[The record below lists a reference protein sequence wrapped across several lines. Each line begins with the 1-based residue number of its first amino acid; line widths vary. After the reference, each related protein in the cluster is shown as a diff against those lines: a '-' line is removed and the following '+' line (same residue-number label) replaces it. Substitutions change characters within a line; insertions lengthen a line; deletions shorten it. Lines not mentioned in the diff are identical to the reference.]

1 MWIAHLKQISV
12 FLFVYFMFPLWQ
24 SGAAQEDESL
34 VLTFKKHKGPVYAI
48 AISPDGKTIAS
59 SGEDL
64 QVHLW
69 DKNSGEIRSTLEG
82 YRNPVKYLTFSY
94 DGRYLLGAGGTEI
107 RIWDL
112 SYGTWKIYKKHV
124 THVYNLDFNQDA
136 TQFLSTSLKNSFYL
150 WDREE
155 RKVIHT
161 FEAHSKTALAAA
173 FSPDNHWIASG
184 SLDQTVIIW
193 DAGRREPVHT
203 MSAHGGNIFSLDFSP
218 DSKLLVSCS
227 MDENIK
233 IWDVDSGRI
242 HKLLTGHN
250 YAVVRVRFSPDAR
263 YLISASYDGTAK
275 LWEVA
280 TGKCIYTFIAHEDA
294 LYAADFLPDGSGIVT
309 CSNDGTVMI
318 YEMSDRFIAEHY
330 YYKEM
335 EKEMEES
342 GLFEPRRKGESREA
356 YHARREEAEKF
367 RQGLFIKYQQKHLRD
382 IEE

>member
-1 MWIAHLKQISV
+1 
-12 FLFVYFMFPLWQ
+12 
-24 SGAAQEDESL
+24 
-34 VLTFKKHKGPVYAI
+34 
-48 AISPDGKTIAS
+48 
-59 SGEDL
+59 
-64 QVHLW
+64 
-69 DKNSGEIRSTLEG
+69 
-82 YRNPVKYLTFSY
+82 
-94 DGRYLLGAGGTEI
+94 
-107 RIWDL
+107 
-112 SYGTWKIYKKHV
+112 
-124 THVYNLDFNQDA
+124 
-136 TQFLSTSLKNSFYL
+136 
-150 WDREE
+150 
-155 RKVIHT
+155 VIHT

-173 FSPDNHWIASG
+173 FSPDNQWIASG

-193 DAGRREPVHT
+193 DAGHREPVHT

-218 DSKLLVSCS
+218 DSKLLASCS
-227 MDENIK
+227 MDETIK

-280 TGKCIYTFIAHEDA
+280 TGKCIYT
-294 LYAADFLPDGSGIVT
+294 DGSGIVT

-318 YEMSDRFIAEHY
+318 YEMSARFIAEHY
-330 YYKEM
+330 YYNEM

-342 GLFEPRRKGESREA
+342 GLSEPRRKGENREA

-367 RQGLFIKYQQKHLRD
+367 RQGLFIKYEQKHLRD

>member
-1 MWIAHLKQISV
+1 MADKLKSRSE
-12 FLFVYFMFPLWQ
+12 L
-24 SGAAQEDESL
+24 
-34 VLTFKKHKGPVYAI
+34 KN
-48 AISPDGKTIAS
+48 IAS

-64 QVHLW
+64 MIHLW
-69 DKNSGEIRSTLEG
+69 NKNSGEITSTLEG
-82 YRNPVKYLTFSY
+82 YRNPVKYLTFSN

-112 SYGTWKIYKKHV
+112 SDGTWKIYRKHV

-136 TQFLSTSLKNSFYL
+136 SQFLSTSLNSSFYL

-155 RKVIHT
+155 GKVIHT

-173 FSPDNHWIASG
+173 FSPNNKWIASG
-184 SLDQTVIIW
+184 SFDRTVIIW
-193 DAGRREPVHT
+193 NAAKRTPVHT
-203 MSAHGGNIFSLDFSP
+203 ISAHGGNIFSLDFSP

-227 MDENIK
+227 MDGNIK

-242 HKLLTGHN
+242 RKLFTGHN
-250 YAVVRVRFSPDAR
+250 YAVVRVRFSPDGR

-318 YEMSDRFIAEHY
+318 YEMSARFIAEHY
-330 YYKEM
+330 YYNEL
-335 EKEMEES
+335 EKEMEGS
-342 GLFEPRRKGESREA
+342 GLFEPRRKGESRDA
-356 YHARREEAEKF
+356 YHARQDEAEKF
-367 RQGLFIKYQQKHLRD
+367 RQGLFMKYHKKHLRD
-382 IEE
+382 IKE

>member
-1 MWIAHLKQISV
+1 MKPLNISIPILIA
-12 FLFVYFMFPLWQ
+12 FMLFTSRQ
-24 SGAAQEDESL
+24 SSLAQEDESL
-34 VLTFKKHKGPVYAI
+34 VLTFNKHKGPVYAI
-48 AISPDGKTIAS
+48 AISPDGTTIAS
-59 SGEDL
+59 SGEDMMI
-64 QVHLW
+64 HLW

-82 YRNPVKYLTFSY
+82 YRKPVKYLTFSS

-112 SYGTWKIYKKHV
+112 AEGTWKLYRRHV
-124 THVYNLDFNQDA
+124 THVYNLDFNRDA
-136 TQFLSTSLKNSFYL
+136 TQFLSTSLNNNFYL

-155 RKVIHT
+155 AKVIHT

-173 FSPDNHWIASG
+173 FSPDNRWIASG

-193 DAGRREPVHT
+193 HAGQREPVHT
-203 MSAHGGNIFSLDFSP
+203 LSAHGGNIFSLDFSP
-218 DSKLLVSCS
+218 DSKLLASCS

-242 HKLLTGHN
+242 QKLLTGHN

-263 YLISASYDGTAK
+263 YLISASYDGTAR

-280 TGKCIYTFIAHEDA
+280 TGKCIYTIIGHEDA

-318 YEMSDRFIAEHY
+318 HEMSARFTAEHY
-330 YYKEM
+330 YYNEI
-335 EKEMEES
+335 EKEMSAS
-342 GLFEPRRKGESREA
+342 GLFEPRRKGESRDA
-356 YHARREEAEKF
+356 YHARQEKAEAF
-367 RQGLFIKYQQKHLRD
+367 RQGLFIKYHQKHLQD
-382 IEE
+382 IEQ

>member
-1 MWIAHLKQISV
+1 MKPLNISITV
-12 FLFVYFMFPLWQ
+12 LLAFVLFPSWPLCL
-24 SGAAQEDESL
+24 AQEDESL

-64 QVHLW
+64 VIHLW
-69 DKNSGEIRSTLEG
+69 DKNSGEIISTLEG
-82 YRNPVKYLTFSY
+82 YRQAVKYLTFSR
-94 DGRYLLGAGGTEI
+94 DGRYLLGAGGPEI
-107 RIWDL
+107 RIWNLTD
-112 SYGTWKIYKKHV
+112 GTWKIYKKHV

-155 RKVIHT
+155 GKVIHT

-173 FSPDNHWIASG
+173 FSPDNRWIASG

-193 DAGRREPVHT
+193 DAERHTPVHT

-218 DSKLLVSCS
+218 DSKLLASCS

-233 IWDVDSGRI
+233 TWDVDSGRI
-242 HKLLTGHN
+242 HKLFTGHN
-250 YAVVRVRFSPDAR
+250 YAVVSVRFSPDAR

-280 TGKCIYTFIAHEDA
+280 TGQCIYTFIAHEDA

-318 YEMSDRFIAEHY
+318 YEMSARFIAEY
-330 YYKEM
+330 YYYDEM
-335 EKEMEES
+335 EKEMSAS

-356 YHARREEAEKF
+356 YHDRLEEAESF
-367 RQGLFIKYQQKHLRD
+367 RQGLFLKYHRKHLRD
-382 IEE
+382 IEQ

>member
-1 MWIAHLKQISV
+1 MKPLNISITILITFV
-12 FLFVYFMFPLWQ
+12 LFPSWPSCL
-24 SGAAQEDESL
+24 AQEDESL

-64 QVHLW
+64 VIHLW
-69 DKNSGEIRSTLEG
+69 DKNSGEISSTLEG
-82 YRNPVKYLTFSY
+82 YRNPVKYLTFSN

-112 SYGTWKIYKKHV
+112 SDGTWKLYKKPV

-136 TQFLSTSLKNSFYL
+136 TQFLSTSLNNSFYL

-155 RKVIHT
+155 GKVIHT
-161 FEAHSKTALAAA
+161 FEAHSKTVLAAA
-173 FSPDNHWIASG
+173 FSPDNQWIASG

-193 DAGRREPVHT
+193 HAGYREPVHT
-203 MSAHGGNIFSLDFSP
+203 MSAHGGNIYSLDFSP
-218 DSKLLVSCS
+218 NSKLLASCS

-233 IWDVDSGRI
+233 TWDVDSGRI
-242 HKLLTGHN
+242 HKLFTGHN
-250 YAVVRVRFSPDAR
+250 YAVVFVRFSPDAR

-294 LYAADFLPDGSGIVT
+294 LYMADFLPDGSGIVA
-309 CSNDGTVMI
+309 CSNDGTVKI
-318 YEMSDRFIAEHY
+318 YEMSARFIAEHY
-330 YYKEM
+330 YYNEI
-335 EKEMEES
+335 EKELSES
-342 GLFEPRRKGESREA
+342 PLFEHRRKGESREA
-356 YHARREEAEKF
+356 YLDRMEEAATF
-367 RQGLFIKYQQKHLRD
+367 RQDLYIKYDQKHLRE
-382 IEE
+382 IEQ

>member
-1 MWIAHLKQISV
+1 MKPLNISIQILIA
-12 FLFVYFMFPLWQ
+12 FMLLPSWQ
-24 SGAAQEDESL
+24 PFFAQEDESL
-34 VLTFKKHKGPVYAI
+34 VLTFKKHKGPVYAM

-64 QVHLW
+64 KIHLW
-69 DKNSGEIRSTLEG
+69 DRHSGEIKSTLEG
-82 YRNPVKYLTFSY
+82 YQKPVKYLTFSN

-112 SYGTWKIYKKHV
+112 PAGTWKIYRKHV

-136 TQFLSTSLKNSFYL
+136 TQFLSTSLNNSFYL

-155 RKVIHT
+155 GKVIHT
-161 FEAHSKTALAAA
+161 FDAHSKTALAAA
-173 FSPDNHWIASG
+173 FSPDNRWIASG

-193 DAGRREPVHT
+193 HAGYRQPVHT
-203 MSAHGGNIFSLDFSP
+203 LSAHGGNIFSLDFSP
-218 DSKLLVSCS
+218 DSKLLASCS

-242 HKLLTGHN
+242 HKLLTGHD
-250 YAVVRVRFSPDAR
+250 YAVVSVRFSPDASF
-263 YLISASYDGTAK
+263 LISASYDGTAR

-280 TGKCIYTFIAHEDA
+280 TGQSIYTFIGHEDA

-318 YEMSDRFIAEHY
+318 HEMSARFMAEHY
-330 YYKEM
+330 YYSEI
-335 EKEMEES
+335 EKEMDAS
-342 GLFEPRRKGESREA
+342 GLFEPRRKGESRDA
-356 YHARREEAEKF
+356 YNARQKEAEAF
-367 RQGLFIKYQQKHLRD
+367 RQGLYLKYHQKHLQD
-382 IEE
+382 IEP